1 MVECGFDGVP
11 LQVLWVWEAGL
22 DLLVVVLH
30 RVGVDINTE
39 GNNLGVD
46 GPILG
51 QDQSKK
57 RQLSILVVSDS
68 NIA

>member
-1 MVECGFDGVP
+1 MVKCGFDGVP

-30 RVGVDINTE
+30 RVGVDVNTE
-39 GNNLGVD
+39 GNNLGVN

-57 RQLSILVVSDS
+57 RQLSMRMVSDS

>member
-1 MVECGFDGVP
+1 MVKCGFDGVP

-30 RVGVDINTE
+30 RVGVDVNTE
-39 GNNLGVD
+39 GNNLGVN

-57 RQLSILVVSDS
+57 RRLSMRMVSDS